1 MSFPPTHTALA
12 RALAARDYA
21 TPTSVQIAVL
31 EADVIGKD
39 LLVSAQTG
47 SGKTVAFGLAMA
59 STLLGDAERF
69 ERANDILALII
80 APTRELAMQV
90 QRELDW
96 LYAETGASVITCVGG
111 MDPRAEARALERG
124 AHIVVGTPGRLR
136 DHIERNRLDLSKL
149 KTIVLDEAD
158 EMLDLGFREDLEFI
172 LEKTPEE
179 RQTLMFSATM
189 PREIERLARRFQKD
203 AKRIETLR
211 RNEQH
216 ADIEYQA
223 IRVVPGDT
231 ENAVVNVLRFHDARA
246 TLVFCSTR
254 EAVKR
259 THARLSE
266 RGFSAVALS
275 GELTQSERTTALQAL
290 RDNRARV
297 LVATDVAARGLDLP
311 DLTLVIHADLPNDS
325 ETLLHRSGRTGRAG
339 KKGLCVL
346 IVPFNKRRKAED
358 LMTGAKL
365 KVTWCAAPSPDA
377 IRTRD
382 HERFLADPMF
392 TEAATEDDL
401 VGAKALQEARSADEI
416 AVALLRMHRASL
428 PAPEELAEDRG
439 PPRRDNSV
447 GDRPRFND
455 RAERGDRPSYGRDRS
470 ERSAPVGERQGYIAR
485 PFAERSNEGRSASER
500 VQGDSMHE
508 RAPYRPAE
516 RSERNEAPRTSGYS
530 DRFSDRTERAPR
542 PSRYQDDRPMVWFRL
557 NIGRERNADPK
568 WLLPLICKAGGVT
581 KSEIGSIKIADRD
594 TRFEIIAEIADQF
607 AESVRVNPAK
617 EGHIARAD
625 APSENNSSYDRPAER
640 PARSERPRSDRTSDR
655 AERPQYERQ
664 HEAPVEASAAPA
676 PAVEAPVEAVKPERS
691 VDDKPF
697 KAKAFKD
704 KPANDDASERKPY
717 VKADKPYAKSDK
729 PYAKAD
735 KPYVKADKPYVK
747 KWDKSGAGEP
757 RGDAKPRS
765 DEHKSGYVARDRA
778 PFVASSDR
786 APRSRDDK
794 PRSFDDKPRSYVK
807 RDGEKR
813 DFGKSDGPKRDAA
826 PKGAFKGASSYK
838 GAGGKGKFAAG
849 PKPATGY
856 VARDMKS
863 DRGEMSASKYASK
876 KKQRETPPAS
886 STG

>member
-1 MSFPPTHTALA
+1 MSFPPTHPALA

-31 EADVIGKD
+31 EPDVIGKD

-69 ERANDILALII
+69 ERANEPLALII

-111 MDPRAEARALERG
+111 MDPRAEARALDRG
-124 AHIVVGTPGRLR
+124 AHIIVGTPGRLR
-136 DHIERNRLDLSKL
+136 DHIERNRLDLSQL

-172 LEKTPEE
+172 LEKTPET

-189 PREIERLARRFQKD
+189 PREIERLARRFQKE

-231 ENAVVNVLRFHDARA
+231 ENAVVNVLRYHDSRA

-259 THARLSE
+259 THARLAE

-311 DLTLVIHADLPNDS
+311 DLALVIHADLPNDS

-346 IVPFNKRRKAED
+346 IVPFNKRRKADD
-358 LMTGAKL
+358 LMMGAKL
-365 KVTWCAAPSPDA
+365 KVTWGAAPSPDA
-377 IRTRD
+377 IRARD

-392 TEAATEDDL
+392 TEVANEEDLAA
-401 VGAKALQEARSADEI
+401 AKALLEVRSADDV

-428 PAPEELAEDRG
+428 PAPEEMSEDRG

-455 RAERGDRPSYGRDRS
+455 RPERGERPSYGRDRP
-470 ERSAPVGERQGYIAR
+470 RNDNVGERQGYIAR
-485 PFAERSNEGRSASER
+485 PFGERSNAGRSDSER
-500 VQGDSMHE
+500 VKGDSMHE

-516 RSERNEAPRTSGYS
+516 RTERPERDEAPRTSGYS
-530 DRFSDRTERAPR
+530 DRFSDRSERAPR

-594 TRFEIIAEIADQF
+594 TRFEIVAEFAEQF

-617 EGHIARAD
+617 EGHIARGD
-625 APSENNSSYDRPAER
+625 APSEGGNSYDRPAER
-640 PARSERPRSDRTSDR
+640 PARSERPDRTER
-655 AERPQYERQ
+655 PAKAERSYDK
-664 HEAPVEASAAPA
+664 PVEAAV
-676 PAVEAPVEAVKPERS
+676 VEAPVEVAKPET
-691 VDDKPF
+691 VAEDKPF

-704 KPANDDASERKPY
+704 KPVNDAVERKPY
-717 VKADKPYAKSDK
+717 VKSDKPYVKSDK
-729 PYAKAD
+729 PYAKSD

-747 KWDKSGAGEP
+747 KWDKSGADEP
-757 RGDAKPRS
+757 RREAKPQSKFGS
-765 DEHKSGYVARDRA
+765 DAPKSGPKSGYVARDRA
-778 PFVASSDR
+778 PFVASDR
-786 APRSRDDK
+786 APRSRDE
-794 PRSFDDKPRSYVK
+794 PRGYVK
-807 RDGEKR
+807 RDAGPSTGGKR
-813 DFGKSDGPKRDAA
+813 DSA
-826 PKGAFKGASSYK
+826 PKGDFKGASSYK

-849 PKPATGY
+849 AKPAKGF
-856 VARDMKS
+856 VSRDMKS
-863 DRGEMSASKYASK
+863 VSDKSDMAGSKYAAK